1 MPACEGSSPVFFQA
15 HFDARMIV
23 DSGTG
28 KKKEATQ
35 WTPYQKQNS
44 PGAIAGALRWWRE
57 VARMW
62 CLSGV
67 AKG

>member
-1 MPACEGSSPVFFQA
+1 VKW
-15 HFDARMIV
+15 HYDARMIV

-44 PGAIAGALRWWRE
+44 PGAIAGALRWW
-57 VARMW
+57 
-62 CLSGV
+62 
-67 AKG
+67 